1 MQHKTYYKP
10 LNVNDME
17 ILTTKLQGATV
28 NVIFTGSHYY
38 FYNSFFGIFGVA
50 TRVSRPGDLG
60 NKKFKLLV
68 GNEHT
73 SGSSFCSSAIEILMK
88 RVINKAENQYVKC
101 HIEYTT
107 ELFDGYISIDVSH
120 VEHWR

>member
-1 MQHKTYYKP
+1 
-10 LNVNDME
+10 ME
-17 ILTTKLQGATV
+17 ILTTKLQGDTV

-38 FYNSFFGIFGVA
+38 FHNSFFGIFGVA
-50 TRVSRPGDLG
+50 TRVSDAGELET
-60 NKKFKLLV
+60 KKFNLLV

-73 SGSSFCSSAIEILMK
+73 SDSFSFCNYYIERFMR
-88 RVINKAENQYVKC
+88 RVIGRQENMYVKC
-101 HIEYTT
+101 NIEYAT

>member
-1 MQHKTYYKP
+1 
-10 LNVNDME
+10 ME

-60 NKKFKLLV
+60 AKKFKLLV

-73 SGSSFCSSAIEILMK
+73 IGSSSFCSSAIERCMIRL
-88 RVINKAENQYVKC
+88 INNAENTYIKC
-101 HIEYTT
+101 NIEYTT
-107 ELFDGYISIDVSH
+107 ELFNGYIGINVSH

>member
-1 MQHKTYYKP
+1 
-10 LNVNDME
+10 ME
-17 ILTTKLQGATV
+17 ILTTKLQGAVV

-50 TRVSRPGDLG
+50 TRVSDAGELEYR
-60 NKKFKLLV
+60 KFNLLV

-73 SGSSFCSSAIEILMK
+73 SGSSFCSSSIEIFMK
-88 RVINKAENQYVKC
+88 SVIRKQENMYVKC
-101 HIEYTT
+101 NIEYTT
-107 ELFDGYISIDVSH
+107 EIFDGYISIDVSH

>member
-1 MQHKTYYKP
+1 
-10 LNVNDME
+10 ME

-38 FYNSFFGIFGVA
+38 FYNYFFGIFGVA

-60 NKKFKLLV
+60 DKKFKLLV

-73 SGSSFCSSAIEILMK
+73 SGSSSFCNYSIERCMK
-88 RVINKAENQYVKC
+88 SVINKAENTYLKC
-101 HIEYTT
+101 NIEYTT
-107 ELFDGYISIDVSH
+107 ELFNGYIGINVSH

>member
-1 MQHKTYYKP
+1 
-10 LNVNDME
+10 ME

-50 TRVSRPGDLG
+50 TRVSDAGELED
-60 NKKFKLLV
+60 KKFNLLV

-73 SGSSFCSSAIEILMK
+73 SGSSFSSSAIEILMK
-88 RVINKAENQYVKC
+88 RVINKAENTYVKC
-101 HIEYTT
+101 NIEYTT
-107 ELFDGYISIDVSH
+107 KIFDGYISIDVSH

>member
-1 MQHKTYYKP
+1 
-10 LNVNDME
+10 ME
-17 ILTTKLQGATV
+17 ILTTKLKGATV

-60 NKKFKLLV
+60 AKKFKLLV

-73 SGSSFCSSAIEILMK
+73 SGSSSFCNYSIERCMK
-88 RVINKAENQYVKC
+88 SLINRAENTYIKC
-101 HIEYTT
+101 NIEYTT
-107 ELFDGYISIDVSH
+107 EIFDGYISIDVSH

>member
-1 MQHKTYYKP
+1 
-10 LNVNDME
+10 ME
-17 ILTTKLQGATV
+17 IYTTKLQGSTV

-50 TRVSRPGDLG
+50 TRVSRPGDLEA
-60 NKKFKLLV
+60 KKFKLLV

-73 SGSSFCSSAIEILMK
+73 SGSSFSNSSIERCMK
-88 RVINKAENQYVKC
+88 SVIGKQENMYVKC
-101 HIEYTT
+101 NIEYTT
-107 ELFDGYISIDVSH
+107 EIFDGYIGIDVSH

>member
-1 MQHKTYYKP
+1 
-10 LNVNDME
+10 ME
-17 ILTTKLQGATV
+17 IYTTKLQGATV

-50 TRVSRPGDLG
+50 TRISEAGELKDKRF
-60 NKKFKLLV
+60 NLLV

-73 SGSSFCSSAIEILMK
+73 IGSSSFCNSSIERCMK
-88 RVINKAENQYVKC
+88 SVINKAENTYVKC
-101 HIEYTT
+101 NIEYTT
-107 ELFDGYISIDVSH
+107 EVFDGYISINVSH